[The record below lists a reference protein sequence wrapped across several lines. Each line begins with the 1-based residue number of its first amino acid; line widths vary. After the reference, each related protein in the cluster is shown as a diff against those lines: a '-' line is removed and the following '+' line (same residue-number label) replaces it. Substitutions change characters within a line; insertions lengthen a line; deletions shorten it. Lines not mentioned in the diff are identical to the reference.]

1 MIVIETV
8 PSERISNTA
17 TFTVDTTIEKA
28 FPLFGPLREKDWAEG
43 WNPEILYGAGEV
55 EEHMMFRTKSSFKD
69 ESSFLWVITQ
79 FDPEKYF
86 IEYTVST
93 PNRVWFIGVQCAA
106 KELKTNV
113 SVTYTYTGLNAKGNE
128 LNRIAL
134 KKMFS
139 DNLKDWEA
147 AINFYLKHGKIL
159 TSEIQ
164 HEHEK

>member
-43 WNPEILYGAGEV
+43 WNPEILYGAEEV
-55 EEHMMFRTKSSFKD
+55 EKHMMFRTKSSFKD

-79 FDPEKYF
+79 FEPEKYF

-159 TSEIQ
+159 ISEIQ